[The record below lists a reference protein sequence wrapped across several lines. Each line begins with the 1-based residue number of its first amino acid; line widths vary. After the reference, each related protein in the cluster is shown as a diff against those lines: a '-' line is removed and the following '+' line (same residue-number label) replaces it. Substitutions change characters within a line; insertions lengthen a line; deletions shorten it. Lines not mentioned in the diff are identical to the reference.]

1 VQSITAAGFGQ
12 AKSEWK
18 RFWVEIGARGVY
30 YRLPLS
36 LNFSAI
42 SIQDEVRDMY
52 KLRLLL
58 KKIHTPITI
67 MLVPHSRFSSRSIRI
82 PVIAAAFFCVMALLG
97 SIFTVSLSI
106 QAFDYYRM
114 KSEYAR
120 MSKHFN
126 EMESTMASLKQSESQ
141 FRKLFSLG
149 SRKEVMKN
157 LESKAD
163 ATEEGSI
170 DVEALKRDINSS
182 VAAVEEIK
190 SYLAKEQDVFRS
202 SPSGWPAPGKISSGF
217 GMREHPRFGGR
228 KLHTGIDITMPI
240 ETPLHATADGVVSF
254 SGRSGGSGNIVVIEH
269 GHGISTVYAHNTRN
283 RVMAGKTV
291 KRGDII
297 AYSGST
303 GITTGPHLH
312 YEVWRNGQSVD
323 PAPYLESKN

>member
-1 VQSITAAGFGQ
+1 MICFPFNLTS
-12 AKSEWK
+12 
-18 RFWVEIGARGVY
+18 
-30 YRLPLS
+30 P
-36 LNFSAI
+36 AI
-42 SIQDEVRDMY
+42 FAQEEVRDMY

-58 KKIHTPITI
+58 KKVHTPITI
-67 MLVPHSRFSSRSIRI
+67 MLIPHSRFSARSVRI
-82 PVIAAAFFCVMALLG
+82 PVIAAALFCVMALLG

-114 KSEYAR
+114 KNEYAR

-126 EMESTMASLKQSESQ
+126 ELESTMASLKQSESQ

-149 SRKEVMKN
+149 SRKEVLKN
-157 LESKAD
+157 LESTA
-163 ATEEGSI
+163 EEGSI

-182 VAAVEEIK
+182 MATVDEIK

-202 SPSGWPAPGKISSGF
+202 SPSGWPAAGKISSGF
-217 GMREHPRFGGR
+217 GMREHPRYGGR
-228 KLHTGIDITMPI
+228 KLHTGIDITMPNG
-240 ETPLHATADGVVSF
+240 TPLHATADGVVSF
-254 SGRSGGSGNIVVIEH
+254 SDRSGGSGNIVVIEH
-269 GHGISTVYAHNTRN
+269 GHGLSTVYAHNTRN
-283 RVMAGKTV
+283 RVMAGQTV

-312 YEVWRNGQSVD
+312 YEVWRNGQSID